1 MRASEWL
8 LLGTCA
14 FSLYGMGQVWLVQQ
28 SSYRLWAYVGDREFR
43 AYHLAWWH
51 SIWGVILAPAAI
63 LTIGSVLML
72 WWRAP
77 GVPAWATWFG
87 LGLQAAL
94 FLGTA
99 IWWGPLMA
107 RVEAPNGGL
116 ARTLPTAD
124 EDPLASRRHRL
135 DMRRACTMDVSAKCV
150 ADLSTFLNVAV
161 KRSTCSPRNDS
172 YDGETGPCRDDLW
185 RRAFRPFTTSRR
197 VHSCD
202 LVPERSEPVAAVSKP
217 ND

>member
-14 FSLYGMGQVWLVQQ
+14 LSLYGMGQVWLVQQ
-28 SSYRLWAYVGDREFR
+28 SSYRLWAYVGDKEFR

-63 LTIGSVLML
+63 LTAGSVLML

-116 ARTLPTAD
+116 L
-124 EDPLASRRHRL
+124 
-135 DMRRACTMDVSAKCV
+135 
-150 ADLSTFLNVAV
+150 
-161 KRSTCSPRNDS
+161 
-172 YDGETGPCRDDLW
+172 
-185 RRAFRPFTTSRR
+185 
-197 VHSCD
+197 
-202 LVPERSEPVAAVSKP
+202 PERHQLLMRTHWLRVGIVSTYAVLALWMLAQSAWP
-217 ND
+217 I